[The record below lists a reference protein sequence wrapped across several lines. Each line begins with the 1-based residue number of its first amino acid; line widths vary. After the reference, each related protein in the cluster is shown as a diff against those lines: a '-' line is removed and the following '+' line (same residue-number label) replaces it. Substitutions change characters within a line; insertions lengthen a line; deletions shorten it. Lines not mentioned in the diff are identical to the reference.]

1 MRQALPED
9 TTLLLDEA
17 YIDFSQRNAMSIRLP
32 NTVQVL
38 RELRELEQRG
48 GAVPRCVRVC
58 EGGMAVFIHLT
69 VPHLCF

>member
-48 GAVPRCVRVC
+48 GQCRGVFLCVSV
-58 EGGMAVFIHLT
+58 GGQFLYI
-69 VPHLCF
+69 